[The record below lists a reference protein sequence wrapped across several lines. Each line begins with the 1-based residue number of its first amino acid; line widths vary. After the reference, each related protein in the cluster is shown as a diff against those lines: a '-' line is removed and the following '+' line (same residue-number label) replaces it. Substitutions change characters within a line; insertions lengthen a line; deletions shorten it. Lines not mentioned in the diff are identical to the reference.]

1 MTIQLNI
8 FFRVFQLKKISYFY
22 RVMNQD
28 KKDTKK
34 DIFIKWIRRIGIWG
48 FLFFLVK
55 GLIWLALGY
64 WVLK

>member
-8 FFRVFQLKKISYFY
+8 FFGGFQLKKISYFY

>member
-1 MTIQLNI
+1 MTIRLNI
-8 FFRVFQLKKISYFY
+8 FFKSFQLKKISYFY

-34 DIFIKWIRRIGIWG
+34 DMFIKWIRRIGIWG
-48 FLFFLVK
+48 FLFFLIK

-64 WVLK
+64 WVIK